1 MTASCPRSIQYS
13 AASFAVVNC
22 SLDMTR
28 SAGSI
33 ETTVSVVA
41 AVSVVVVAAGDSVAV
56 VFLTIA
62 LFSAEPS
69 IVDATLCCC
78 FCIRLIFL
86 LSRWN
91 KTVSPNGRGSLTS
104 LWSVTAI
111 VTAMPVVALLG
122 SVKAGLLSVLSEIF
136 FEEDFFL
143 LALPL
148 LDGEAAAV
156 VVEDEVLCCRVR
168 MAPHQPPA
176 ENQSPDRTYAHTVK
190 RVVVNML

>member
-1 MTASCPRSIQYS
+1 M
-13 AASFAVVNC
+13 
-22 SLDMTR
+22 
-28 SAGSI
+28 

-41 AVSVVVVAAGDSVAV
+41 VSVVVAAGDSVAV

-91 KTVSPNGRGSLTS
+91 KTVSPSGRGSLTS

-111 VTAMPVVALLG
+111 VTAMPAVALLG
-122 SVKAGLLSVLSEIF
+122 SAKAGLLSVLSGIF
-136 FEEDFFL
+136 FEEDFLL
-143 LALPL
+143 LALPFL
-148 LDGEAAAV
+148 NGEAAAVV

-168 MAPHQPPA
+168 IAPHQPPA
-176 ENQSPDRTYAHTVK
+176 ENQSPGRTYAHIQ
-190 RVVVNML
+190 